1 MNIHIVQLPVL
12 QSLASHIRMCA
23 PRKAKWLTNDIK
35 INRFW
40 VERAG
45 SGCTR
50 GRRHLWFE
58 AWWSKPP
65 SHKRVGL
72 RRVSVSQICWPR
84 HHRVTA
90 LTHLESAGRYL
101 TMGLST
107 DLNIFQ
113 KQYRNKIQTELFYN
127 YDGFFCF
134 QSIKARIMLAVL
146 NWNKSLKYARFA
158 KFCLELC

>member
-1 MNIHIVQLPVL
+1 MLSVTEIMLLRKIKITSSLTLSILTLMNIHIVQLPVL
-12 QSLASHIRMCA
+12 QSLASQIRMCA
-23 PRKAKWLTNDIK
+23 PRKAKWLTDQNQPFLGWKGWKWMYSRTTPSLIWGLRDQL
-35 INRFW
+35 
-40 VERAG
+40 
-45 SGCTR
+45 T
-50 GRRHLWFE
+50 
-58 AWWSKPP
+58 KPP

-90 LTHLESAGRYL
+90 LTHVESAGPYL

-127 YDGFFCF
+127 YDGFFVF
-134 QSIKARIMLAVL
+134 NA
-146 NWNKSLKYARFA
+146 
-158 KFCLELC
+158 